1 MSGAERRSDG
11 GTLSGPERHSDG
23 GTLSGVWQFITCAS
37 ATAAMRFP
45 TPSGPAKIRLGGKV
59 PRVAARAIKSSK

>member
-1 MSGAERRSDG
+1 MSDAERR
-11 GTLSGPERHSDG
+11 SDG

-45 TPSGPAKIRLGGKV
+45 TPSGPAKIRLGGRV
-59 PRVAARAIKSSK
+59 PRVAARAIKSSR